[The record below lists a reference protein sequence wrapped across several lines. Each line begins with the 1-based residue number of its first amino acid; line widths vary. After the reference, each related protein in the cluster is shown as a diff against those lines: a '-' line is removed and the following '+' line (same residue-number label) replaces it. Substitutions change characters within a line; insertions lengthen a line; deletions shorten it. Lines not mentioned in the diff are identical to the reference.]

1 LINFSTAEAR
11 LSISDLSMFTLEEE
25 LTKMEER
32 LHRLK
37 VEYRVFFNG
46 KRKKPP
52 EDLRRSLEK
61 LAKQLSERSGM
72 TNAQRFRYNTL
83 LTRYYTYGNL
93 WRRSL
98 QDMER
103 GGGGLSKETPAQP
116 DVPSDETSSVVQFK
130 ISLSDPK
137 TEQDKV
143 RDLYNALCLI
153 KKEGSNKSTLPYQQ
167 FEKYMES
174 RTHNFRNKY
183 GCNRVAYSIALEGG
197 KVRFTAAVENV

>member
-1 LINFSTAEAR
+1 
-11 LSISDLSMFTLEEE
+11 MVTLEEQ
-25 LTKMEER
+25 LKNMEER
-32 LHRLK
+32 IRRLK
-37 VEYRVFFNG
+37 IEYRVFFNG
-46 KRKKPP
+46 NRKKPP
-52 EDLRRSLEK
+52 EDLKRSVEK
-61 LAKQLSERSGM
+61 LAKQLSERPDM

-103 GGGGLSKETPAQP
+103 EGPSKETPTQA
-116 DVPSDETSSVVQFK
+116 DAPSDETSSGVKFK
-130 ISLSDPK
+130 ISLSDPN

-143 RDLYNALCLI
+143 RNLYNALCLV

-167 FEKYMES
+167 FEKYIES
-174 RTHNFRNKY
+174 RTHDFRNKY
-183 GCNRVAYSIALEGG
+183 GCDRVAYIIELEGG